1 MLKGNNISK
10 SFGDVKVLNNINL
23 EFKLG
28 NIISIFGGSGA
39 GKSTLLYILSTLE
52 KPDLGSVE
60 FKEKNLISLS
70 GDDLSKFRNENIG
83 FVFQSHNLL
92 SEFNVFENIC
102 IPGYVSK
109 DKYRGVEERAN
120 QLIKDLDL
128 QDKSKNMPNQLS
140 GGEQQRVAIA
150 RSLIN
155 SPDIIF
161 ADEPTGNLDETN
173 SKKFISLI
181 KKLNKKYKKTFVI
194 VSHNK
199 EFLKISDHSYEL
211 INGKLKSINAR
222 K

>member
-10 SFGDVKVLNNINL
+10 SFGDVKVLDNINL

-109 DKYRGVEERAN
+109 DKSRGVEERAN
-120 QLIKDLDL
+120 QLIKDLDI

-211 INGKLKSINAR
+211 INGKLKSL
-222 K
+222 

>member
-10 SFGDVKVLNNINL
+10 SFGDVKVLDNINL

-128 QDKSKNMPNQLS
+128 QDKSKNMPNPVSYTHLT
-140 GGEQQRVAIA
+140 
-150 RSLIN
+150 L
-155 SPDIIF
+155 
-161 ADEPTGNLDETN
+161 PTTP
-173 SKKFISLI
+173 
-181 KKLNKKYKKTFVI
+181 YV
-194 VSHNK
+194 
-199 EFLKISDHSYEL
+199 
-211 INGKLKSINAR
+211 
-222 K
+222 

>member
-10 SFGDVKVLNNINL
+10 SFGDVKVLDNINL

-120 QLIKDLDL
+120 QLIKDLDI

-181 KKLNKKYKKTFVI
+181 KKLNKKYKRTFVI

-211 INGKLKSINAR
+211 INGKLKSL
-222 K
+222 

>member
-10 SFGDVKVLNNINL
+10 SFGDVKVLDNINL

-120 QLIKDLDL
+120 QLIKDLDI

-211 INGKLKSINAR
+211 INGKLKSL
-222 K
+222 

>member
-10 SFGDVKVLNNINL
+10 SFGDVKVLDNINL

-70 GDDLSKFRNENIG
+70 GNDLSKFRNENIG

-109 DKYRGVEERAN
+109 DKSRGVEERAN
-120 QLIKDLDL
+120 QLIKDLDI

-181 KKLNKKYKKTFVI
+181 KKLNKKYKRTFVI

-211 INGKLKSINAR
+211 INGKLKSL
-222 K
+222 

>member
-10 SFGDVKVLNNINL
+10 SFGDVKVLDNINL

-120 QLIKDLDL
+120 QLIKDLDI

-181 KKLNKKYKKTFVI
+181 KKLNKKYQKTFVI

-211 INGKLKSINAR
+211 NNGKLKSL
-222 K
+222 

>member
-10 SFGDVKVLNNINL
+10 SFGDVKVLDNINL

-109 DKYRGVEERAN
+109 DKSRGVEERAN
-120 QLIKDLDL
+120 QLIKDLDI

-173 SKKFISLI
+173 SKKFILLI

-211 INGKLKSINAR
+211 INGKLKSL
-222 K
+222 

>member
-1 MLKGNNISK
+1 MLKGYKISK
-10 SFGDVKVLNNINL
+10 SFGGVKVLDNINL
-23 EFKLG
+23 EFKSG

-52 KPDLGSVE
+52 KPDSGTVE
-60 FKEKNLISLS
+60 FYEKNLISLS
-70 GDDLSKFRNENIG
+70 GNNLSKFRNENIG

-120 QLIKDLDL
+120 QLIKDLDI

-211 INGKLKSINAR
+211 INGKLKSL
-222 K
+222 

>member
-10 SFGDVKVLNNINL
+10 SFGDVKVLDNINL

-70 GDDLSKFRNENIG
+70 GNDLSKFRNENIG

-120 QLIKDLDL
+120 QLIKDLDI

-155 SPDIIF
+155 YPDIIF

-211 INGKLKSINAR
+211 INGKLKSL
-222 K
+222 

>member
-10 SFGDVKVLNNINL
+10 SFGDVKVLDNINL

-109 DKYRGVEERAN
+109 DKYRGVDERAN
-120 QLIKDLDL
+120 QLIKDLDI

-155 SPDIIF
+155 SPDVIF

-211 INGKLKSINAR
+211 NNGKLKSL
-222 K
+222 

>member
-1 MLKGNNISK
+1 MLKANKILK
-10 SFGDVKVLNNINL
+10 SFGDVKVLDNINL

-52 KPDLGSVE
+52 KPDSGIVE
-60 FKEKNLISLS
+60 YKGKNVNSLT
-70 GDDLSKFRNENIG
+70 GNNLSKFRNEKIG

-92 SEFNVFENIC
+92 SEFNVFDNIC
-102 IPGYVSK
+102 LPGYVSK
-109 DKYRGVEERAN
+109 DKSLGVEERAN
-120 QLIKDLDL
+120 QLLSDLGI
-128 QDKSKNMPNQLS
+128 QNKSKNMPNQLS
-140 GGEQQRVAIA
+140 GGEQQRVSIA

-161 ADEPTGNLDETN
+161 ADEPTGNLDNTN

-181 KKLNKKYKKTFVI
+181 KKLNKKYKKTFII

-211 INGKLKSINAR
+211 INGKLKSL
-222 K
+222 

>member
-10 SFGDVKVLNNINL
+10 SFGDVKVLDNINL

-150 RSLIN
+150 RSLVN
-155 SPDIIF
+155 YPDIIF

-211 INGKLKSINAR
+211 INGKLKSL
-222 K
+222 

>member
-10 SFGDVKVLNNINL
+10 SFGAVKVLNNINI

-102 IPGYVSK
+102 IPAYVSK
-109 DKYRGVEERAN
+109 DKSKGVEERAN
-120 QLIKDLDL
+120 QLIKDLDI

-211 INGKLKSINAR
+211 INGKLKSL
-222 K
+222 

>member
-10 SFGDVKVLNNINL
+10 SFGDVKVLDNINL

-52 KPDLGSVE
+52 KSDSGIVE
-60 FKEKNLISLS
+60 FKEKNLNSLT
-70 GDDLSKFRNENIG
+70 GNDLSKFRNENIG

-109 DKYRGVEERAN
+109 DKSIGVEERAN
-120 QLIKDLDL
+120 QLIKDLDI

-173 SKKFISLI
+173 SKKLISII

-211 INGKLKSINAR
+211 INGKLKLL
-222 K
+222 

>member
-10 SFGDVKVLNNINL
+10 SFGDVKVLDNINL

-109 DKYRGVEERAN
+109 DKSRGVEERAN
-120 QLIKDLDL
+120 QLIKDLDI

-199 EFLKISDHSYEL
+199 EFLKISDHSFEL
-211 INGKLKSINAR
+211 INGKLKSL
-222 K
+222 

>member
-10 SFGDVKVLNNINL
+10 SFGDVKVIDNINL

-60 FKEKNLISLS
+60 YKEKNLISLS

-109 DKYRGVEERAN
+109 DKSRGVEERAN
-120 QLIKDLDL
+120 QLIKDLDI

-211 INGKLKSINAR
+211 INGKLKSL
-222 K
+222 

>member
-10 SFGDVKVLNNINL
+10 SFGDVKVLDNINL

-173 SKKFISLI
+173 SIKFISLI

-211 INGKLKSINAR
+211 INGKLKSL
-222 K
+222 

>member
-70 GDDLSKFRNENIG
+70 GNDLSKFRNENIG

-109 DKYRGVEERAN
+109 DKSRGVEERAN
-120 QLIKDLDL
+120 QLIKDLDI

-211 INGKLKSINAR
+211 INGKLKSL
-222 K
+222 

>member
-109 DKYRGVEERAN
+109 DKSRGVEERAN
-120 QLIKDLDL
+120 QLIKDLDI
-128 QDKSKNMPNQLS
+128 QEKSKNMPNQLS

-173 SKKFISLI
+173 SKKFIALI

-211 INGKLKSINAR
+211 INGKLKSL
-222 K
+222 

>member
-10 SFGDVKVLNNINL
+10 SFGDVKVLDNINL

-120 QLIKDLDL
+120 QLIKDLDI

-155 SPDIIF
+155 YPDIIF

-211 INGKLKSINAR
+211 INGKLKSL
-222 K
+222 

>member
-10 SFGDVKVLNNINL
+10 SFGDVKVLDNINL

-60 FKEKNLISLS
+60 FKEKNLLSLS

-109 DKYRGVEERAN
+109 DKSRGVEERAN
-120 QLIKDLDL
+120 QLIKDLDI

-211 INGKLKSINAR
+211 INGKLKSL
-222 K
+222 

>member
-10 SFGDVKVLNNINL
+10 SFGDVKVLDNINL

-60 FKEKNLISLS
+60 FKENNLRSLS

-109 DKYRGVEERAN
+109 DKSRGVEERAN
-120 QLIKDLDL
+120 QLIKDLDI

-211 INGKLKSINAR
+211 INGKLKSL
-222 K
+222 

>member
-10 SFGDVKVLNNINL
+10 SFGDVKVLDNINL

-211 INGKLKSINAR
+211 NNGKLKSL
-222 K
+222 

>member
-10 SFGDVKVLNNINL
+10 SFGDVKVLDNINL

-109 DKYRGVEERAN
+109 DKSRGVEERAN
-120 QLIKDLDL
+120 QLIKDLDI

-161 ADEPTGNLDETN
+161 ADEPTGNLDEKN

-181 KKLNKKYKKTFVI
+181 KQLNKKYKKTFVI

-211 INGKLKSINAR
+211 INGKLKSL
-222 K
+222 

>member
-10 SFGDVKVLNNINL
+10 SFGDVKVLDNINL

-109 DKYRGVEERAN
+109 DKYRGVDERAN
-120 QLIKDLDL
+120 QLIKDLDI

-211 INGKLKSINAR
+211 INGKLKSL
-222 K
+222 

>member
-10 SFGDVKVLNNINL
+10 SFGDVKVLDNINL

-70 GDDLSKFRNENIG
+70 GNDLSKFRNENIG

-109 DKYRGVEERAN
+109 DKSRGVEERAN
-120 QLIKDLDL
+120 QLIKDLDI

-150 RSLIN
+150 RALYNRPNILI
-155 SPDIIF
+155 
-161 ADEPTGNLDETN
+161 LDELSSALDEETED
-173 SKKFISLI
+173 K
-181 KKLNKKYKKTFVI
+181 I
-194 VSHNK
+194 V
-199 EFLKISDHSYEL
+199 
-211 INGKLKSINAR
+211 KSISQMKNVTKILVTHR
-222 K
+222 SSLLKYCDNVVRLSE

>member
-10 SFGDVKVLNNINL
+10 SFGDVKVLDKINL

-109 DKYRGVEERAN
+109 DKSRGVEERAN
-120 QLIKDLDL
+120 QLIKDLDI
-128 QDKSKNMPNQLS
+128 QEKSKNMPNQLS

-161 ADEPTGNLDETN
+161 ADEPTGNLDEIN

-211 INGKLKSINAR
+211 INGKLKSL
-222 K
+222 

>member
-10 SFGDVKVLNNINL
+10 SFGDVKVLDNINL

-120 QLIKDLDL
+120 QLIKDLDI

-155 SPDIIF
+155 YPDIIF

-211 INGKLKSINAR
+211 NNGKLKSL
-222 K
+222 

>member
-10 SFGDVKVLNNINL
+10 SFGDVKVLDNINL

-60 FKEKNLISLS
+60 FNEKNLISLS

-109 DKYRGVEERAN
+109 DKSRVVEERAN
-120 QLIKDLDL
+120 QLIKDLDI

-155 SPDIIF
+155 SPDVIF

-211 INGKLKSINAR
+211 INGKLKSL
-222 K
+222 

>member
-10 SFGDVKVLNNINL
+10 SFGDVKVLDNINL

-109 DKYRGVEERAN
+109 DKSRVVEERAN
-120 QLIKDLDL
+120 QLIKDLDI

-155 SPDIIF
+155 SPDVIF

-211 INGKLKSINAR
+211 INGKLKSL
-222 K
+222 

>member
-10 SFGDVKVLNNINL
+10 SFGDVKVLDNINL

-60 FKEKNLISLS
+60 FKEKNLLSLS

-155 SPDIIF
+155 YPDIIF

-211 INGKLKSINAR
+211 INGKLKSL
-222 K
+222 

>member
-10 SFGDVKVLNNINL
+10 SFGDVKVLDNTNL

-28 NIISIFGGSGA
+28 NIISIFGGTGA

-60 FKEKNLISLS
+60 FKEKNIISLS

-109 DKYRGVEERAN
+109 DKYRGVEERAI
-120 QLIKDLDL
+120 QLIKDLDI

-211 INGKLKSINAR
+211 INGKLKSL
-222 K
+222 

>member
-10 SFGDVKVLNNINL
+10 SFGAVKVLNNINI

-109 DKYRGVEERAN
+109 DKSRGVEERAN
-120 QLIKDLDL
+120 QLIKDLDI

-211 INGKLKSINAR
+211 INGKLKSL
-222 K
+222 

>member
-10 SFGDVKVLNNINL
+10 SFGDVKVLDNINL

-109 DKYRGVEERAN
+109 DKYRGVEESAN
-120 QLIKDLDL
+120 QLIKDLDI

-173 SKKFISLI
+173 SIKFISLI

-211 INGKLKSINAR
+211 INGKLKSL
-222 K
+222 

>member
-120 QLIKDLDL
+120 QLIKDLDI

-211 INGKLKSINAR
+211 NNGKLKSL
-222 K
+222 

>member
-10 SFGDVKVLNNINL
+10 SFGDVKVLDNINL

-60 FKEKNLISLS
+60 FKEKNLLSLS

-120 QLIKDLDL
+120 QLIKDLDI

-211 INGKLKSINAR
+211 INGKLKSL
-222 K
+222 

>member
-10 SFGDVKVLNNINL
+10 SFGDIKVLDNINL

-28 NIISIFGGSGA
+28 NIVSIFGGSGA

-109 DKYRGVEERAN
+109 DKSRGVEERAN
-120 QLIKDLDL
+120 QLIKDLDI

-211 INGKLKSINAR
+211 INGKLKSL
-222 K
+222 

>member
-10 SFGDVKVLNNINL
+10 SFGDVKVLDNINL

-52 KPDLGSVE
+52 KPDLGYVE
-60 FKEKNLISLS
+60 FKEKNLIGLS

-102 IPGYVSK
+102 IPGFVSK
-109 DKYRGVEERAN
+109 DKSRGVEERAN
-120 QLIKDLDL
+120 QLIKDLDI

-150 RSLIN
+150 R
-155 SPDIIF
+155 
-161 ADEPTGNLDETN
+161 
-173 SKKFISLI
+173 
-181 KKLNKKYKKTFVI
+181 LNKKYKKTFVI

-199 EFLKISDHSYEL
+199 EFLEISDHSYEL
-211 INGKLKSINAR
+211 INGKLKSL
-222 K
+222 

>member
-10 SFGDVKVLNNINL
+10 SFGDVKVLDNINL

-109 DKYRGVEERAN
+109 DKSRGVEERAN
-120 QLIKDLDL
+120 QLIKDLDI
-128 QDKSKNMPNQLS
+128 QEKSKNMPNQLS

-211 INGKLKSINAR
+211 INGKLKSL
-222 K
+222 